1 MGVLLIAAFTVL
13 SKYDIKLSGVKHG
26 HSGAQKE
33 RRAAFIMIQPINI
46 LTNIYLPK
54 VDQMKI
60 VISEDEA
67 KTRLSSTWTYGLSPR
82 PSQGIKSKQKPF
94 SRRCSIQEKRYS

>member
-1 MGVLLIAAFTVL
+1 
-13 SKYDIKLSGVKHG
+13 
-26 HSGAQKE
+26 
-33 RRAAFIMIQPINI
+33 MIQPINI

-67 KTRLSSTWTYGLSPR
+67 KIRLSSTWTYGLSPR
-82 PSQGIKSKQKPF
+82 PSQGIKSKKNPSPEGAAYKKKDIAKNFQVPQMV
-94 SRRCSIQEKRYS
+94 SLSETPEQEVNNLL